1 MPAPRS
7 ESTETAIRERA
18 YYLWEQSGRPPGRD
32 AEFWASAVA
41 MFKEPATPG
50 AKPKAARAAR
60 PAAAKAASIASQ
72 RTPATKLPPVAPA
85 ARSSKARA
93 VKA

>member
-7 ESTETAIRERA
+7 EATETAIRERA

-41 MFKEPATPG
+41 MLSEPATPG

-60 PAAAKAASIASQ
+60 PAAAKAASVASQ
-72 RTPATKLPPVAPA
+72 RTPATKLPPAAPA
-85 ARSSKARA
+85 VRNTKARA

>member
-7 ESTETAIRERA
+7 ETTETAIRERA

-60 PAAAKAASIASQ
+60 PAAASIASQ